1 VIRGR
6 RVLALAAPAL
16 LLLSGCAQQVVS
28 VAPPPRPRAPVVA
41 LPIRPGF
48 AIAASAGTT
57 DAVTRDLAA
66 ELARRT
72 GFVLVAA
79 PGATADVVPAWEA
92 AHGPIAFYAEVRETD
107 RRASGT
113 RIAIAT
119 VGVDDNLAARLRT
132 LYELI
137 RDAYVRA
144 HPGTPTVD
152 VLVEPAAASPARA
165 GAARVPARALHL
177 ALPRVARIEAREPYT
192 AILAD
197 FLSQAAMLPA
207 GR

>member
-1 VIRGR
+1 MRARMVRWM
-6 RVLALAAPAL
+6 APAL
-16 LLLSGCAQQVVS
+16 LLHGCAQQVVS
-28 VAPPPRPRAPVVA
+28 VGPPARPRAPAVA
-41 LPIRPGF
+41 APVRSGF
-48 AIAASAGTT
+48 VIAASQADPLTS
-57 DAVTRDLAA
+57 DLAA

-72 GFVLVAA
+72 GFALVVA
-79 PGATADVVPAWEA
+79 PGVAVDAERVREA
-92 AHGPIAFYAEVRETD
+92 ARGPVAFYTELRGGERRES
-107 RRASGT
+107 AN

-152 VLVEPAAASPARA
+152 VLFAPAD
-165 GAARVPARALHL
+165 VPAGGSSARSLHL
-177 ALPRVARIEAREPYT
+177 ELPRVARGEAREPYT

-197 FLSQAAMLPA
+197 FLSQAATLPA